1 MPHVADRMRKG
12 GLVYNRKHFI
22 TEKLSYT
29 EGALSAAFPQLFFI
43 EITKLFLPH
52 NGKKQINHT

>member
-1 MPHVADRMRKG
+1 MIKRMYIMSLNMPMKKG

-22 TEKLSYT
+22 TKKLSYT

-43 EITKLFLPH
+43 EITRLFF
-52 NGKKQINHT
+52 TT